1 MNNCKTWKETA
12 EKAMGADQE
21 LAPTGENWPKNS
33 YAGHRCVLRLLAQHG
48 ARKRLDIGTQ

>member
-1 MNNCKTWKETA
+1 MNNCKTWKEKA

-48 ARKRLDIGTQ
+48 ARKRLDIGTH